1 MINQGD
7 GLICTSGS
15 DQQQRGCDPNP
26 TVKMQVS
33 YNSISEYEDDDDHHP
48 ATASLLSGTIPQ
60 EATNLDY
67 IDAVIA
73 KQMSQLSVQDRE
85 KAYMDVHGVSDLV
98 EETPEMV
105 EGGLVQLES
114 EILLLK
120 DRAAYDLAESMD
132 PSYTRN
138 RDFRLAFLRTELF
151 DSQKAALRITR
162 HFQMKLD
169 LFGSNRLVMDITQ
182 DDLDTAAMGTLY
194 RGNARFLSATDR
206 AGRIINLLVAPQGEF
221 STISLVRH
229 RLMKKYSSI
238 CDRFLSCFVCLL
250 QLRRGF
256 YSTMVAFRDPEAQRR
271 GVVVV
276 GYFIGQGNGSGQ
288 SSDATWKFPKLHR
301 CLPMRVAAIHLCYD
315 NTLWRPVHALL
326 KTSLNMVARIRIRT
340 HYGELKCDEMGSSF
354 L

>member
-7 GLICTSGS
+7 NQMSKSVS
-15 DQQQRGCDPNP
+15 DQQQSGDERNP
-26 TVKMQVS
+26 TV
-33 YNSISEYEDDDDHHP
+33 NGIGEYEDDDNHHP
-48 ATASLLSGTIPQ
+48 ATASLWSGTIPQ

-73 KQMSQLSVQDRE
+73 KQMSHLSVQDRE
-85 KAYMDVHGVSDLV
+85 EAYMDVHGVSDLV
-98 EETPEMV
+98 KETPEMV

-132 PSYTRN
+132 PRHTRN

-162 HFQMKLD
+162 HFQMKLY
-169 LFGSNRLVMDITQ
+169 LFGRDRLAMDITQ
-182 DDLDTAAMGTLY
+182 DDLDKDDMEALY
-194 RGNARFLSATDR
+194 RGNSRFLSDTDR
-206 AGRIINLLVAPQGEF
+206 AGRIVNLVVARPGEF
-221 STISLVRH
+221 STMALVRH

-256 YSTMVAFRDPEAQRR
+256 YNTMVAYRDPEVQRR
-271 GVVVV
+271 GFVVVCF
-276 GYFIGQGNGSGQ
+276 FIGQGNGSRQ
-288 SSDATWKFPKLHR
+288 SSDVSWKFPKLNM

-315 NTLWRPVHALL
+315 NTLWRPVHALV
-326 KTSLNMVARIRIRT
+326 KTSFNLLVRVRIRT
-340 HYGELKCDEMGSSF
+340 HYGEQKCDEMESSF